1 MLDDVDQDGRFALDA
16 DGHIEP
22 PDLLLARAER
32 HLLMF
37 VARPPAD
44 PGTLSR
50 DGVFVKNWETVV
62 ADTTSSRAAR
72 WRRPRTQPDR
82 WCRPTAR

>member
-1 MLDDVDQDGRFALDA
+1 MRIAQLVMLDDVDQDGRFALDA

-44 PGTLSR
+44 PER
-50 DGVFVKNWETVV
+50 
-62 ADTTSSRAAR
+62 
-72 WRRPRTQPDR
+72 
-82 WCRPTAR
+82 